1 MLSRDFDE
9 KEIYKTMPRLLE
21 ILLYD
26 HNTKGNII
34 WGTDNYKKKGPGY
47 REKDFITIPL
57 IVHGNTRVIKPRVDK
72 SKIEQN
78 KRSKDNAEVFT
89 PSWVCNKQNNLV
101 DEAWFGRK
109 DVFNIEQDKTWVQ
122 TNFIEFNNDK
132 TWKDYVKE
140 LRLEI
145 TCGEAPYIVSRYDTV
160 TGEMIDINN
169 RIGLLDRKIRVVNEN
184 AITNDEWLEYV
195 IIAFKSVY
203 GFEFQGDNLL
213 IARENLILTFI
224 DYYENRFGFE
234 PSEEILLKIA
244 EIISWNFWQMDG
256 LKMVVPYSCHEETIY
271 QLSLFDDVKPDFCK
285 GCKTGNVKQHN
296 GKRCYVM
303 DWEKNKKVKF
313 LDLMR

>member
-26 HNTKGNII
+26 NNTKTNII
-34 WGTDNYKKKGPGY
+34 WGTNNYKKRGPGY
-47 REKDFITIPL
+47 GEKDQITIPL
-57 IVHGNTRVIKPRVDK
+57 IVNVNSRIIKPRVEK
-72 SKIEQN
+72 SKSEQS

-109 DVFNIEQDKTWVQ
+109 EVFNIEQDKTWVV
-122 TNFIEFNNDK
+122 TNFIEFAKDK
-132 TWKDYVKE
+132 SWKDYVKD

-145 TCGEAPYIVSRYDTV
+145 TCGEAPYIISRYDSV
-160 TGEMIDINN
+160 TGEMIDLNK
-169 RIGLLDRKIRVVNEN
+169 RIGLLDRKIRVINEN
-184 AITNDEWLEYV
+184 ALTNDEWLEQV

-213 IARENLILTFI
+213 LARENLILTFM
-224 DYYENRFGFE
+224 DYYEYRFGFK
-234 PSEEILLKIA
+234 PSEDLLIKIA

-256 LKMVVPYSCHEETIY
+256 IKMVVPYTCHEETIY

-285 GCKTGNVKQHN
+285 GCRNGNIKDHN

>member
-1 MLSRDFDE
+1 MFSKDFDE
-9 KEIYKTMPRLLE
+9 KEIYKKIPRLLD

-26 HNTKGNII
+26 NNTKSNII
-34 WGTDNYKKKGPGY
+34 WGTDNYKKNGPGY
-47 REKDFITIPL
+47 NEKNQITAPL
-57 IVHGNTRVIKPRVDK
+57 IVGGNNRIIKPRVDK

-89 PSWVCNKQNNLV
+89 PSWICNKQNNLI

-109 DVFNIEQDKTWVQ
+109 DVFNIECDKAWIK
-122 TNFIEFNNDK
+122 TNYIEFNNDRN
-132 TWKDYVKE
+132 WQDYVKE

-160 TGEMIDINN
+160 SGEMIDINN
-169 RIGLLDRKIRVVNEN
+169 RIGLLDRKIRVINEN
-184 AITNDEWLEYV
+184 VITNDEWVDYV

-203 GFEFQGDNLL
+203 GYEFQGDNLL

-224 DYYENRFGFE
+224 DYYENRFGFS
-234 PSEEILLKIA
+234 PSEDLLLKIA

-256 LKMVVPYSCHEETIY
+256 IKMVVPYSCHEETIY
-271 QLSLFDDVKPDFCK
+271 QLSIFDDVKPDFCR
-285 GCKTGNVKQHN
+285 GCKTGNVKHHN
-296 GKRCYVM
+296 GKICYVM